1 MVCDGW
7 KTSSIWDQSDMHGKA
22 SMRTPVSN
30 AMTSASEDEWEIAD
44 CFLHSHARGTN
55 VCEPSRHK
63 MPPDVD
69 LLSLRSPA

>member
-1 MVCDGW
+1 
-7 KTSSIWDQSDMHGKA
+7 MHGKA

-44 CFLHSHARGTN
+44 YFLHSHARGTN